1 MLSSTKFLKYRLLI
15 LSQVGVAEISR
26 KGANA
31 GVAGPD
37 FTDAD
42 LKRVREIFERLAP
55 YLAEA
60 RPDDF

>member
-1 MLSSTKFLKYRLLI
+1 MVTTPI
-15 LSQVGVAEISR
+15 LVRQQVIGVAEISR

-31 GVAGPD
+31 GAAGAD

-42 LKRVREIFERLAP
+42 LKRAREIFERLAP
-55 YLAEA
+55 YFAEA